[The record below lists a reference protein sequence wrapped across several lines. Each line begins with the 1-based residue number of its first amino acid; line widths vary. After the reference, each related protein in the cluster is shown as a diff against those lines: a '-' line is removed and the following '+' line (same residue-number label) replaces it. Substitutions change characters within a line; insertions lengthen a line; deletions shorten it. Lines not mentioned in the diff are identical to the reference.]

1 MSSNL
6 LTFIKRATYQ
16 PPSAVGTEIVVE
28 NLLLYS
34 VSSSYMQ
41 AFPTTW
47 SEPDSRPSVYLHIC
61 VYGFLSL
68 VIGATVYWQ
77 PGALGLSITPQS
89 LAGATTLGIILATAL
104 TYGSFIS
111 ERFQRLWA
119 DIRIRF
125 TGLFVLIFGVQVMLG
140 DAPTWTALTLL
151 SICLAS
157 IPLRVGVY
165 ARTS

>member
-1 MSSNL
+1 
-6 LTFIKRATYQ
+6 
-16 PPSAVGTEIVVE
+16 
-28 NLLLYS
+28 
-34 VSSSYMQ
+34 MQ
-41 AFPTTW
+41 VFPTTW
-47 SEPDSRPSVYLHIC
+47 NEPDSRPGVYLHVC
-61 VYGFLSL
+61 LYGLLSL
-68 VIGATVYWQ
+68 VIGATIYWQ
-77 PGALGLSITPQS
+77 PGSLRLSITPQS

-111 ERFQRLWA
+111 ERLQRLWA

-125 TGLFVLIFGVQVMLG
+125 TGLFVLIFGVQLMLG

-151 SICLAS
+151 SICLAF